1 MSFQIF
7 QAELSIDFYGRVALD
22 AQVSA
27 SATIAGNFIDLSG
40 PIREKLLGA
49 IQGKLPSFLGDPAAV
64 KKGVFSFFANLMRLN
79 EIAVRTRT
87 RRSPAKSKIFPS
99 TVDRWSHPTRLR
111 RSTRTPLLEIRKGA

>member
-1 MSFQIF
+1 VSFQIF

-79 EIAVRTRT
+79 EIAVPNKDTPFAGQIQDLSVNG
-87 RRSPAKSKIFPS
+87 RSLVASYSLAPIDTHTTS
-99 TVDRWSHPTRLR
+99 
-111 RSTRTPLLEIRKGA
+111 